1 MLRLASNLQKKLTTR
16 SSYMA
21 LACMSF
27 RALSSSNIFVVL
39 SSNSHCLS
47 AASTK
52 SFSVLSLSLC
62 IAACN
67 TTHMTIC
74 NH

>member
-1 MLRLASNLQKKLTTR
+1 
-16 SSYMA
+16 MA

-27 RALSSSNIFVVL
+27 RALYSSIIFLVL
-39 SSNSHCLS
+39 SSISRCLS
-47 AASTK
+47 AASAR

>member
-1 MLRLASNLQKKLTTR
+1 MNVFANLQKKLTTR
-16 SSYMA
+16 SSYMD

-27 RALSSSNIFVVL
+27 RALSSSIIFVVL
-39 SSNSHCLS
+39 SSNSRCLS
-47 AASTK
+47 AASAR
-52 SFSVLSLSLC
+52 SFSVLSLSLY